1 MPGKRRRLL
10 NLTVTPHTG
19 KHWQVSLHVPIIS
32 TALEWETK
40 LWKNQGKQHWEV
52 NGEVKSTKSDISLE
66 FVHFKQEKQDEE
78 TQVTDD
84 RGEAGRC
91 DAEGCGDGGVK
102 EPKAKS
108 RHHVDSDCDSD
119 LRKEQTVDQ
128 NEVCSGRD
136 HKSEDLKQNDPD
148 SVMLNVDEECSKK
161 AECDGPEE
169 SVSSEAVQE
178 TTQKLTSRVFS
189 LSSNMKTFVSSD
201 GGRWIRILQRT
212 HLAFCPHVGWNLNQ
226 IFRFNRDWTGWEYVV
241 NTWEWGNMVVKA
253 EWGVS
258 LLQWY
263 QKTFSFSFDQAAAL
277 PSTQLVLD
285 FRDWWS
291 YKVWLKWPVLASS
304 LAASLT
310 LGRDSHTLLG
320 ESDRVGV
327 TWEVKKVDEFLGED
341 AGKVVARV
349 VARHTPAGLVVT
361 FHADTAS
368 RQELHDTVTAVLAQ
382 AMESPDLCGEV
393 PDHATLLKF
402 LHDFLGQSPASLWAD
417 LLQEVSPSPAAGVW
431 HRGRLTSPAGS
442 FQGGN
447 GDSRRRRI
455 VGGSMDGAG
464 AGGAAAFPRRGG
476 GGGGA
481 LRVD

>member
-1 MPGKRRRLL
+1 
-10 NLTVTPHTG
+10 
-19 KHWQVSLHVPIIS
+19 
-32 TALEWETK
+32 
-40 LWKNQGKQHWEV
+40 
-52 NGEVKSTKSDISLE
+52 
-66 FVHFKQEKQDEE
+66 
-78 TQVTDD
+78 
-84 RGEAGRC
+84 
-91 DAEGCGDGGVK
+91 
-102 EPKAKS
+102 
-108 RHHVDSDCDSD
+108 
-119 LRKEQTVDQ
+119 
-128 NEVCSGRD
+128 
-136 HKSEDLKQNDPD
+136 
-148 SVMLNVDEECSKK
+148 
-161 AECDGPEE
+161 
-169 SVSSEAVQE
+169 
-178 TTQKLTSRVFS
+178 
-189 LSSNMKTFVSSD
+189 
-201 GGRWIRILQRT
+201 
-212 HLAFCPHVGWNLNQ
+212 
-226 IFRFNRDWTGWEYVV
+226 
-241 NTWEWGNMVVKA
+241 MVVKA

-368 RQELHDTVTAVLAQ
+368 MQELHDTVTAVLAQ

-417 LLQEVSPSPAAGVW
+417 LLQEVRHLLLGSGTEADLHHLLEVFREEMGTGVV
-431 HRGRLTSPAGS
+431 HLGCHG
-442 FQGGN
+442 
-447 GDSRRRRI
+447 RRRAVRRQHT
-455 VGGSMDGAG
+455 DG
-464 AGGAAAFPRRGG
+464 
-476 GGGGA
+476 
-481 LRVD
+481 

>member
-1 MPGKRRRLL
+1 M
-10 NLTVTPHTG
+10 
-19 KHWQVSLHVPIIS
+19 PIIS

-136 HKSEDLKQNDPD
+136 PKSEDLKQNDPD

-189 LSSNMKTFVSSD
+189 LSSNMKTFGKYVHTSC
-201 GGRWIRILQRT
+201 RT
-212 HLAFCPHVGWNLNQ
+212 
-226 IFRFNRDWTGWEYVV
+226 
-241 NTWEWGNMVVKA
+241 K
-253 EWGVS
+253 
-258 LLQWY
+258 
-263 QKTFSFSFDQAAAL
+263 FD
-277 PSTQLVLD
+277 
-285 FRDWWS
+285 
-291 YKVWLKWPVLASS
+291 Y
-304 LAASLT
+304 
-310 LGRDSHTLLG
+310 
-320 ESDRVGV
+320 
-327 TWEVKKVDEFLGED
+327 
-341 AGKVVARV
+341 
-349 VARHTPAGLVVT
+349 
-361 FHADTAS
+361 
-368 RQELHDTVTAVLAQ
+368 
-382 AMESPDLCGEV
+382 
-393 PDHATLLKF
+393 
-402 LHDFLGQSPASLWAD
+402 
-417 LLQEVSPSPAAGVW
+417 
-431 HRGRLTSPAGS
+431 
-442 FQGGN
+442 
-447 GDSRRRRI
+447 
-455 VGGSMDGAG
+455 
-464 AGGAAAFPRRGG
+464 
-476 GGGGA
+476 
-481 LRVD
+481 